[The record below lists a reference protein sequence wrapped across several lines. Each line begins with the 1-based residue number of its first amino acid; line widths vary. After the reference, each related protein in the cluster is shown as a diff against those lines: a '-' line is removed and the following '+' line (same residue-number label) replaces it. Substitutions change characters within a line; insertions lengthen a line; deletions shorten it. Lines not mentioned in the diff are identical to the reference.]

1 LNYPLL
7 RQEQNPVSTRA
18 VSAEGGREDEMILQA
33 QKDPRA
39 FQPLY
44 EKYFRQILLF
54 VLRRVGDKS
63 LAKDLTQQVFFKALL
78 NIGRFQLRGFPF
90 SSWLY
95 RIAINE
101 CNGYFRK
108 SDRIRWVALDEAQVE
123 TLYEELTA
131 DNIRDDW
138 EKKLPGVLGQLKPDD
153 LMVIELR
160 YFEGK
165 SFQEVADIMNWSV
178 LNAKT
183 RTYRILHKMKKM
195 FLS

>member
-1 LNYPLL
+1 LL
-7 RQEQNPVSTRA
+7 KQEQDPPVTSERNA
-18 VSAEGGREDEMILQA
+18 EDEIVLQA
-33 QKDPRA
+33 RKDPSA
-39 FQPLY
+39 FRPLY

-63 LAKDLTQQVFFKALL
+63 LAKDITQQVFFKALL

-101 CNGYFRK
+101 CNEYFRK
-108 SDRIRWVALDEAQVE
+108 SDRIRWVALDDSQVE
-123 TLYEELTA
+123 GLYEELTA
-131 DNIRDDW
+131 ANALDDW
-138 EKKLPGVLGQLKPDD
+138 EKKLPGILGKLNADE
-153 LMVIELR
+153 LLLIELR
-160 YFEGK
+160 FFEGK
-165 SFQEVADIMNWSV
+165 SFQEIGEIINSSV
-178 LNAKT
+178 QNAKA

>member
-1 LNYPLL
+1 L
-7 RQEQNPVSTRA
+7 QKKEQDLQPAANNRVATSER
-18 VSAEGGREDEMILQA
+18 EREDDMILKA
-33 QKDPRA
+33 RIDPRA
-39 FQPLY
+39 FHPLY

-63 LAKDLTQQVFFKALL
+63 LAKDITQQVFYKALL

-101 CNGYFRK
+101 CNGYFRQ
-108 SDRIRWVALDEAQVE
+108 SDRVRWVALDESHVE
-123 TLYEELTA
+123 GLYEELTA
-131 DNIRDDW
+131 DSERDNW
-138 EKKLPGVLGQLKPDD
+138 EKKLPEVLGRLKPDD

-160 YFEGK
+160 YFERK
-165 SFQEVADIMNWSV
+165 SFEEIAEIMNWSV
-178 LNAKT
+178 LNAKARVY
-183 RTYRILHKMKKM
+183 RTLHKMKKL

>member
-1 LNYPLL
+1 MTGEN
-7 RQEQNPVSTRA
+7 
-18 VSAEGGREDEMILQA
+18 AEDDIIIKARN
-33 QKDPRA
+33 DPSA

-54 VLRRVGDKS
+54 VVRRVGDRT
-63 LAKDLTQQVFFKALL
+63 LAKDITQQVFVKALL
-78 NIGRFQLRGFPF
+78 NIGRFQVRGFPF

-108 SDRIRWVALDEAQVE
+108 SNRVRWVALNDSQFED
-123 TLYEELTA
+123 LYDELTGE
-131 DNIRDDW
+131 NVRDEW
-138 EKKLPGVLGQLKPDD
+138 EKKLPDVLAKLKPIE
-153 LMVIELR
+153 LLIIELR

-165 SFQEVADIMNWSV
+165 SFQEVSEITNMSV
-178 LNAKT
+178 LTAKA
-183 RTYRILHKMKKM
+183 RTYRTLQKMKKM

>member
-1 LNYPLL
+1 MQPLL
-7 RQEQNPVSTRA
+7 KQDEPQGKSAVHSERA
-18 VSAEGGREDEMILQA
+18 WEDEIILRA
-33 QKDPRA
+33 QKEPGA
-39 FQPLY
+39 FQALY

-63 LAKDLTQQVFFKALL
+63 LAKDITQQVFYKALL

-101 CNGYFRK
+101 CNEYFRK
-108 SDRIRWVALDEAQVE
+108 SDRIRWVALEESHVE
-123 TLYEELTA
+123 WLYEELTA
-131 DNIRDDW
+131 DSERDNW
-138 EKKLPGVLGQLKPDD
+138 EKKLPAILGKLKPDD
-153 LMVIELR
+153 LLVIELR

-165 SFQEVADIMNWSV
+165 SFQEIAEIMNWSV
-178 LNAKT
+178 LNAKA
-183 RTYRILHKMKKM
+183 RTYRTLHKMKKL